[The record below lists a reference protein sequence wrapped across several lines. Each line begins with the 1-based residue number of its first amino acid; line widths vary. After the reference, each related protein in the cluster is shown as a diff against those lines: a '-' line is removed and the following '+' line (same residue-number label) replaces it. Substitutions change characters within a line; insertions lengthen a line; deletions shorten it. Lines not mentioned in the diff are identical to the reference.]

1 MAAVTARY
9 ARALADVVFEQE
21 LDAQKVVGEVRA
33 IEAALAESPA
43 LRHTWDNPAVQMPV
57 KVKVLDAIIAVTG
70 AGHITRNFVAL
81 LVERR
86 RIRSVREIRAQ
97 FEAEVNERLGIADAD
112 VTSVRTLGEDEKR
125 GLEAQVAKI
134 TGKKIRASYAT
145 DKNVLGGTVVKVG
158 STVYDGSVRGQLQ
171 RLRQQLKEA

>member
-9 ARALADVVFEQE
+9 ARALADVVFEQK
-21 LDAQKVVGEVRA
+21 LDAEKVVGEVRV
-33 IEAALAESPA
+33 IEAALTESPA

-57 KVKVLDAIIAVTG
+57 KVKVLDAIVAVTG
-70 AGHITRNFVAL
+70 AGRITRNFIAL
-81 LVERR
+81 LIERR
-86 RIRSVREIRAQ
+86 RIRQLKEIRTQ
-97 FEAEVNERLGIADAD
+97 FEAEVNERLGIAEAG
-112 VTSVRTLGEDEKR
+112 VISVRTLGEDEKR
-125 GLEAQVAKI
+125 ALESQVAKI

-171 RLRQQLKEA
+171 RLKQQLIEA

>member
-9 ARALADVVFEQE
+9 ARALADVVFEQK

-33 IEAALAESPA
+33 IEAAMNESQA
-43 LRHTWDNPAVQMPV
+43 LRHTWDNPAVPHPA
-57 KVKVLDAIIAVTG
+57 KFKVLDAIIAKIGGSRVS
-70 AGHITRNFVAL
+70 RNFIAL
-81 LVERR
+81 LIERR
-86 RIRSVREIRAQ
+86 RIVALKQIRAQ
-97 FEAEVNERLGIADAD
+97 LEAEVNERLGIADAD
-112 VTSVRTLGEDEKR
+112 VTSLRTLGEDEKR
-125 GLEAQVAKI
+125 TLESHMAKI

-171 RLRQQLKEA
+171 RLKQQLIEA

>member
-9 ARALADVVFEQE
+9 SRALADVVFEQK
-21 LDAQKVVGEVRA
+21 LDAQKVVAEVRA

-57 KVKVLDAIIAVTG
+57 KVKVLDAIVAITG
-70 AGHITRNFVAL
+70 AGRITRNFIAL

-86 RIRSVREIRAQ
+86 RIRQIKEIRTQ

-112 VTSVRTLGEDEKR
+112 VTSVRSLGDDEKR

-134 TGKKIRASYAT
+134 TGKKIRAMYST
-145 DKNVLGGTVVKVG
+145 DKSVLGGSVVKVG

-171 RLRQQLKEA
+171 RLKQQLIEA

>member
-9 ARALADVVFEQE
+9 ARAFADVLFEQK
-21 LDAQKVVGEVRA
+21 LDAQKAVSELRA
-33 IEAALAESPA
+33 VEAAIGESPA
-43 LRHTWDNPAVQMPV
+43 LRHTWDNPAVPV
-57 KVKVLDAIIAVTG
+57 PSKVKVLDAIIKVVG
-70 AGHITRNFVAL
+70 GSKVTRNFLAL
-81 LVERR
+81 LIERR
-86 RIRSVREIRAQ
+86 RIAQLKEIRAQ

-112 VTSVRTLGEDEKR
+112 VISVRPLAEDEKR
-125 GLEAQVAKI
+125 ALESQVAKI

-171 RLRQQLKEA
+171 RLKAQLIEA

>member
-9 ARALADVVFEQE
+9 ARALADVVFEQK

-33 IEAALAESPA
+33 IEAALTESPA

-57 KVKVLDAIIAVTG
+57 KVKVLDAIVAVTG
-70 AGHITRNFVAL
+70 AGRITRNFIAL
-81 LVERR
+81 LIERR
-86 RIRSVREIRAQ
+86 RIRQLKEIRTQ
-97 FEAEVNERLGIADAD
+97 FEAEVNERLGIADAG
-112 VTSVRTLGEDEKR
+112 VTSVRTLGDDEKR
-125 GLEAQVAKI
+125 ALESQVAKI

-171 RLRQQLKEA
+171 RLKQQLMEA

>member
-9 ARALADVVFEQE
+9 SRALADVVFEQK
-21 LDAQKVVGEVRA
+21 LDAQKVVAEVRA
-33 IEAALAESPA
+33 IEGALAESPA

-57 KVKVLDAIIAVTG
+57 KVKVLDVIVSVIG
-70 AGHITRNFVAL
+70 GGRITRNFIAL
-81 LVERR
+81 LIERR
-86 RIRSVREIRAQ
+86 RIRQLKEIRRQ

-134 TGKKIRASYAT
+134 TGKKIRATYST
-145 DKNVLGGTVVKVG
+145 DKSVLGGSVVKVG

-171 RLRQQLKEA
+171 RLKQQLIEA

>member
-9 ARALADVVFEQE
+9 ARALADVVFEQK

-33 IEAALAESPA
+33 IEAALSESPA
-43 LRHTWDNPAVQMPV
+43 LRHTWDNPAVQMPA
-57 KVKVLDAIIAVTG
+57 KIKVLDAIIAKLGGSRV
-70 AGHITRNFVAL
+70 TRNFIAL
-81 LVERR
+81 LIEHRR
-86 RIRSVREIRAQ
+86 VRQLKEIHAQ
-97 FEAEVNERLGIADAD
+97 FEAEVNERLGIADAG
-112 VTSVRTLGEDEKR
+112 VTTVRTLGADEKR
-125 GLEAQVAKI
+125 ALESQVAKI

-171 RLRQQLKEA
+171 RLKQQLIEA

>member
-9 ARALADVVFEQE
+9 SRALADVVFEQK

-33 IEAALAESPA
+33 IEAALSESPA

-57 KVKVLDAIIAVTG
+57 KVKVLDAIVAKLG
-70 AGHITRNFVAL
+70 GSRITRNFVAL
-81 LVERR
+81 LIERG
-86 RIRSVREIRAQ
+86 RIRQLKEIRTQ
-97 FEAEVNERLGIADAD
+97 FEAEVNERLGIADAG
-112 VTSVRTLGEDEKR
+112 VTSIRALGEDEKR
-125 GLEAQVAKI
+125 ALESQIGKV

-145 DKNVLGGTVVKVG
+145 DKNVMGGTVVKVG

-171 RLRQQLKEA
+171 RLKQQLIEA